1 MKIVPAVL
9 FNYLPVEF
17 CAGSLRELLQVAQLV
32 CSIGQSLLR
41 SLALFVQNFEH
52 NRLLD
57 QSQSLGIQRI
67 GGGQTADGVSS
78 SVHDV
83 IDLIAEVVG
92 EDVGSG
98 HDGILVDVLTDGVEA
113 QVSPGSDG
121 SFLGGLSEERLI
133 IDFANSAVS
142 QNIYESSI
150 GVGQYTDYQVYP
162 TCGISTA
169 DHLIG
174 AADDPRFFSAP
185 ERINAGIIWFTKG
198 YVEYIV
204 PNYLTASQVPVEML
218 FSFEIASEAPG
229 FRDDWP
235 SDIHFYINGKHI
247 CNWTAPGDF
256 GDSPGIYTPEWW
268 DPNWNQY
275 GLLKFLSIN
284 DSGTYIDG
292 VKQSDVTLK
301 DLNITHGSGI
311 KFRIAAP
318 TEGENCGGVTLYG
331 RSFGN
336 YNQDIL
342 VRMQYRQA
350 DSSD

>member
-1 MKIVPAVL
+1 MVYSSAENERTNPMRHIHDLSAALPLFKCLGSDIRIAILELLSQNGPMQMKDIADHL
-9 FNYLPVEF
+9 EITS
-17 CAGSLRELLQVAQLV
+17 GSLSPHIKMLSDNGFI
-32 CSIGQSLLR
+32 SIRFTAGKHG
-41 SLALFVQNFEH
+41 V
-52 NRLLD
+52 
-57 QSQSLGIQRI
+57 QRI
-67 GGGQTADGVSS
+67 CS
-78 SVHDV
+78 
-83 IDLIAEVVG
+83 
-92 EDVGSG
+92 
-98 HDGILVDVLTDGVEA
+98 
-113 QVSPGSDG
+113 
-121 SFLGGLSEERLI
+121 LSEERLI

-204 PNYLTASQVPVEML
+204 PNYLSANQVPVELL

-235 SDIHFYINGKHI
+235 SDIHFYVNGKHL
-247 CNWTAPGDF
+247 CKWTAPGDF
-256 GDSPGIYTPEWW
+256 GDSPGIYTPDWW

-301 DLNITHGSGI
+301 DLNITHGSII

-318 TEGENCGGVTLYG
+318 ENSENSGGLTLYG

-342 VRMQYRQA
+342 VRMQYRQEEA
-350 DSSD
+350 AQ